1 MQYTSISGRHLFPPL
16 TPSTLN
22 GNSVYVLAANR
33 NAGSMVALRQMVV
46 FADSYADTGRMFN
59 APASHQYEEYG
70 IGPMPW
76 KQLYAAPDIDV
87 RVLA

>member
-1 MQYTSISGRHLFPPL
+1 
-16 TPSTLN
+16 
-22 GNSVYVLAANR
+22 
-33 NAGSMVALRQMVV
+33 MVV

-76 KQLYAAPDIDV
+76 KQLYAAPDSDV
-87 RVLA
+87 RALA